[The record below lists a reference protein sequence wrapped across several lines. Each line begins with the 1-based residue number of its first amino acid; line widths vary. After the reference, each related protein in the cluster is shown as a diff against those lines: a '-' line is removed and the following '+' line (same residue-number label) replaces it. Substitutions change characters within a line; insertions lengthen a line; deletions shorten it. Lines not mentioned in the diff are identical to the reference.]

1 MKFVLSS
8 QTDSSTLLDYRLS
21 LYIIIG
27 ISFRHLSF
35 KRLPMTAAFSS
46 SDLKISEI
54 YGNIIIF
61 EDGLPTII
69 YTLILTLG
77 FDGMILSYLIA

>member
-1 MKFVLSS
+1 
-8 QTDSSTLLDYRLS
+8 
-21 LYIIIG
+21 
-27 ISFRHLSF
+27 
-35 KRLPMTAAFSS
+35 MTAAFSS

-54 YGNIIIF
+54 YGNIIIL

-77 FDGMILSYLIA
+77 FDGMILSYLIALEVVKR